1 MKRTRLLSACAT
13 FAMIAPA
20 PLMAQAAPAAA
31 EAETEAQTETGSE
44 AVAEAEAGIQDIVVT
59 AQRREQALQDVPI
72 AVTAFTG
79 ESLEERRI
87 DDALDVQFN
96 TPNLIYV
103 GNERPALRGVG
114 NNAISSTAENGTP
127 AFTNGAYVG
136 ARAENEYYDLERIE
150 ILRGPQGTL
159 FGRNTT
165 GGAINLITRRPNG
178 DFGGEVFA
186 EYGNFDSLRLKAALN
201 LPLGDVLQQRFAG
214 YYLKRD
220 GYTENLFTGRGID
233 SRDQFGLRS
242 STRLVIG
249 PSTQANLMV
258 QYYRENS
265 SRSRENKRLCKATP
279 VLGCSPVELGF
290 DSPDAATTVFQKLLA
305 AFSPA
310 GVFPKGG
317 NIYAGAVNPPNLR
330 QVSADYDPTYFGE
343 ELLATLDLSHDF
355 GSITLN
361 SLSGYAKGETEANTD
376 YDNAA
381 LPFRFLKPIT
391 YRLDDDT
398 VITTD
403 QLRTTDSFKG
413 RGRTYT
419 QELRLTSDFEG
430 PIDFTAGLF
439 YLNTRSSASFEIF
452 HPALELAAIAFG
464 LPEASRRFI
473 NETPRAKT
481 ESRAVFGETY
491 VRLGE
496 ATQLTFGLRYT
507 KDEKAI
513 RTRTILLS
521 PPGPFVVAEREYSRV
536 TGRAAIDHEIDHG
549 DFGQSRLYASFARGY
564 KAGGLNP
571 GNSNTPEFAPE
582 SLDAFEIGAKNDLF
596 GRKVQ
601 ANLAAFYYDY
611 NDLQLGQRVA
621 GTAITSNGDAR
632 VWGLEG
638 EFLFLP
644 MPRLQFNANL
654 SYLKTRIGD
663 FTTVDAANPAQVDPK
678 TQTPKTSPQVPVNLR
693 GNELPYAPNFKANFG
708 AQYTIPLGAGGWSA
722 TVRGDYVF
730 QGNYFAREFNTPNDR
745 IDSWRMANAYLRF
758 VNGDET
764 IGVELFVKNIGD
776 SDAITSSI
784 IEDAQVGSYRNVR
797 VLEPRTFGVST
808 RLRF

>member
-1 MKRTRLLSACAT
+1 LA
-13 FAMIAPA
+13 
-20 PLMAQAAPAAA
+20 
-31 EAETEAQTETGSE
+31 
-44 AVAEAEAGIQDIVVT
+44 
-59 AQRREQALQDVPI
+59 
-72 AVTAFTG
+72 
-79 ESLEERRI
+79 ERRI

-96 TPNLIYV
+96 TPNLVYV

-127 AFTNGAYVG
+127 VFTNGAYIG

-165 GGAINLITRRPNG
+165 GGAINIITQRPKR
-178 DFGGEVFA
+178 DFGGEVVA
-186 EYGNFDSLRLKAALN
+186 EYGNFNSVRLKGAVN
-201 LPLGDVLQQRFAG
+201 LPLNDSIQQRFAG
-214 YYLKRD
+214 YYLNRD
-220 GYTENLFTGRGID
+220 GYTENLATGNGID
-233 SRDQFGLRS
+233 GRNQFGLRS
-242 STRLVIG
+242 STRVALG
-249 PSTQANLMV
+249 PDTQANLMV

-290 DSPDAATTVFQKLLA
+290 DSPNAQATVFQRLLA
-305 AFSPA
+305 LVGTGS
-310 GVFPKGG
+310 GIFPPGG
-317 NIYAGAVNPPNLR
+317 NIYAGAINPPDLR
-330 QVSADYDPTYFGE
+330 KVSADYDPTFFGE
-343 ELLATLDLSHDF
+343 ELLGTLEISHDF
-355 GSITLN
+355 GAVTLT
-361 SLSGYAKGETEANTD
+361 SLSGYAEGETEANTD

-391 YRLDDDT
+391 YRLDADT
-398 VITTD
+398 VLTTD
-403 QLRTTDSFKG
+403 QLRTSDSFRAKG
-413 RGRTYT
+413 RTFT

-430 PIDFTAGLF
+430 AFNFTAGAF
-439 YLNTRSSASFEIF
+439 YLHTKGRSSFEIF

-481 ESRAVFGETY
+481 ESKAVFGEAY
-491 VRLGE
+491 VDLGE
-496 ATQLTFGLRYT
+496 ATKLTFGLRYT
-507 KDEKAI
+507 EDDKSI
-513 RTRTILLS
+513 RTRTILLA
-521 PPGPFVVAEREYSRV
+521 PPGPFVVASRSYSRV
-536 TGRAAIDHEIDHG
+536 TGRAAIDHEINYG
-549 DFGQSRLYASFARGY
+549 DFGQSRVYASAARGY

-582 SLDAFEIGAKNDLF
+582 SLNAFEIGAKNDLF
-596 GRKVQ
+596 GRTVQ

-644 MPRLQFNANL
+644 TPALQLNANV
-654 SYLKTRIGD
+654 SYLNTRIGN
-663 FTTVDAANPAQVDPK
+663 FTTVDAANPAQVDPRVSPPVN
-678 TQTPKTSPQVPVNLR
+678 TPQVPVNLR
-693 GNELPYAPNFKANFG
+693 GNELPYAPDFKFNVG
-708 AQYTIPLGAGGWSA
+708 AQYRMPLGGTGWSA
-722 TVRGDYVF
+722 TVRGDYVY

-745 IDSWRMANAYLRF
+745 IKSWSIANAFLRF
-758 VNGDET
+758 SNASDTLGF
-764 IGVELFVKNIGD
+764 ELFVKNIGD

-797 VLEPRTFGVST
+797 VLEPRTYGIST
-808 RLRF
+808 RVSF

>member
-1 MKRTRLLSACAT
+1 MKRVGLLSACAT
-13 FAMIAPA
+13 VATLAPLPAWAQEAPA
-20 PLMAQAAPAAA
+20 PP
-31 EAETEAQTETGSE
+31 ESG
-44 AVAEAEAGIQDIVVT
+44 GIEQIVVT

-79 ESLEERRI
+79 ETLNERRI

-96 TPNLIYV
+96 TPNLVYV

-127 AFTNGAYVG
+127 VFTNGAYVG

-165 GGAINLITRRPNG
+165 GGAINLITQRPKR
-178 DFGGEVFA
+178 DFGGELFA
-186 EYGNFDSLRLKAALN
+186 EYGNFDSIRLKGALN
-201 LPLGDVLQQRFAG
+201 LPLSDSVQQRFAG
-214 YYLKRD
+214 YYLNRD
-220 GYTENLFTGRGID
+220 GYTENLATNKRID
-233 SRDQFGLRS
+233 DRDQFGLRS
-242 STRLVIG
+242 STRLAFG
-249 PSTQANLMV
+249 PDTQANLMI

-290 DSPDAATTVFQKLLA
+290 DSPNAQATVFQRLLA
-305 AFSPA
+305 LIGTGS
-310 GVFPKGG
+310 GIFPPGG

-330 QVSADYDPTYFGE
+330 QVSADYNPTFFGE
-343 ELLATLDLSHDF
+343 ELLGTLEVSHDF
-355 GSITLN
+355 GAVTLT
-361 SLSGYAKGETEANTD
+361 SLSGYAEGETEANTD

-381 LPFRFLKPIT
+381 LPFRFLRPIT
-391 YRLDDDT
+391 YRLDADT
-398 VITTD
+398 VLTTD
-403 QLRTTDSFKG
+403 QLRTSDSFRAKG
-413 RGRTYT
+413 RTFT
-419 QELRLTSDFEG
+419 QELRLTSDLEG
-430 PIDFTAGLF
+430 AFNFTAGAF
-439 YLNTRSSASFEIF
+439 YLHTKGSSSFEIY

-473 NETPRAKT
+473 NETPKATT
-481 ESRAVFGETY
+481 ESHAVFGEAY
-491 VRLGE
+491 ISLSD
-496 ATQLTFGLRYT
+496 ATKLTFGLRYT
-507 KDEKAI
+507 KDDKSI
-513 RTRTILLS
+513 RTRTILLA
-521 PPGPFVVAEREYSRV
+521 PPGPFVEASRSYSRV
-536 TGRAAIDHEIDHG
+536 TGRAAIDHEISYG
-549 DFGQSRLYASFARGY
+549 SLGEGRLYASIARGY

-596 GRKVQ
+596 GRTVQ
-601 ANLAAFYYDY
+601 ANLSAFFYDY

-644 MPRLQFNANL
+644 TPRLQLNANL
-654 SYLKTRIGD
+654 SYLNTRIGN
-663 FTTVDAANPAQVDPK
+663 FTTVDAANPAQVDPRINPPAV
-678 TQTPKTSPQVPVNLR
+678 TPQVPVNLK
-693 GNELPYAPNFKANFG
+693 GNELPYAPDYKLNMG
-708 AQYTIPLGAGGWSA
+708 AQYTMPLGATGWSA
-722 TVRGDYVF
+722 TLRGDYVY

-745 IDSWRMANAYLRF
+745 IKSWSIANAYLRLSNDRDTLGF
-758 VNGDET
+758 
-764 IGVELFVKNIGD
+764 ELYVKNIGD

-797 VLEPRTFGVST
+797 VLEPRTYGVST

>member
-1 MKRTRLLSACAT
+1 MKRVRLLSACAT
-13 FAMIAPA
+13 LALAA
-20 PLMAQAAPAAA
+20 PLPALAQEAPAAA
-31 EAETEAQTETGSE
+31 TAADTGESE
-44 AVAEAEAGIQDIVVT
+44 GIQQIVVT

-79 ESLEERRI
+79 ETLTERRI

-127 AFTNGAYVG
+127 VFTNGAYVG

-165 GGAINLITRRPNG
+165 GGAINLITQRPKR
-178 DFGGEVFA
+178 DFGGEAFI
-186 EYGNFDSLRLKAALN
+186 EYGNFDSIRLKGALN
-201 LPLGDVLQQRFAG
+201 IPLDEVVQQRFAG
-214 YYLKRD
+214 YYLNRD
-220 GYTENLFTGRGID
+220 GYTENLATGKRID
-233 SRDQFGLRS
+233 DRNQFGLRS
-242 STRLVIG
+242 STRIQFG
-249 PSTQANLMV
+249 PDTQANLMV
-258 QYYRENS
+258 QYYREKS

-290 DSPDAATTVFQKLLA
+290 DSPNAQATVFQRLLA
-305 AFSPA
+305 LVGTGA
-310 GVFPKGG
+310 GIFPPGG
-317 NIYAGAVNPPNLR
+317 NIYAGAVNPRNLR
-330 QVSADYDPTYFGE
+330 QVSADYNPTFFGE
-343 ELLATLDLSHDF
+343 ELLGTLEVSHDF
-355 GSITLN
+355 GGVTLT
-361 SLSGYAKGETEANTD
+361 SLSGYARGKTEANTD

-391 YRLDDDT
+391 YRLDSDT
-398 VITTD
+398 VVTTD
-403 QLRTTDSFKG
+403 QLRTSDSFKA

-419 QELRLTSDFEG
+419 QELRLSSDFEG
-430 PIDFTAGLF
+430 AFNFTAGAF
-439 YLNTRSSASFEIF
+439 YLRTTGSASFEIF

-473 NETPRAKT
+473 NETPNAKT
-481 ESRAVFGETY
+481 ISRAAFGEAY
-491 VRLGE
+491 VDIGD
-496 ATQLTFGLRYT
+496 ATRLTFGLRYT
-507 KDEKAI
+507 EDEKSI
-513 RTRTILLS
+513 QTRTILLS
-521 PPGPFVVAEREYSRV
+521 RPGPFVEAERSYSRV
-536 TGRAAIDHEIDHG
+536 TGRAAIDHAISHG
-549 DFGQSRLYASFARGY
+549 AGETRLYASAARGY

-601 ANLAAFYYDY
+601 ANLSAFYYDY

-644 MPRLQFNANL
+644 APRLQLNANL
-654 SYLKTRIGD
+654 SYLNTRIGD
-663 FTTVDAANPAQVDPK
+663 FVTVDAANPAQVDPR
-678 TQTPKTSPQVPVNLR
+678 TQTPVTAPAVPVNLR
-693 GNELPYAPNFKANFG
+693 GNELPYAPDYKLNVG
-708 AQYTIPLGAGGWSA
+708 AQYTMPLGSTGWSA
-722 TVRGDYVF
+722 TVRGDYVY

-745 IDSWRMANAYLRF
+745 IRSWSIGNAYLRLM
-758 VNGDET
+758 NEDET
-764 IGVELFVKNIGD
+764 LGFELFVKNIGD

-797 VLEPRTFGVST
+797 VLEPRTYGIST
-808 RLRF
+808 RLSF